1 MRCVHDGAGR
11 EPFRASWRQAEVEE
25 SLGTEVDPGFRV
37 GDPRRLELGMCVGHA
52 HDGSFHRGREV
63 IDLDDLQRCGTPT
76 ADHVDV
82 ARRPLHQAKDPEGGA
97 AADDPVH
104 GLGALDRERVVEL
117 AEQGV
122 GGGGIDH
129 GGVPRLEQ

>member
-1 MRCVHDGAGR
+1 MVQGVSLPVKPGGR
-11 EPFRASWRQAEVEE
+11 PKSM
-25 SLGTEVDPGFRV
+25 SPLGPRLTQLIPDDLLGMRV
-37 GDPRRLELGMCVGHA
+37 GDA
-52 HDGSFHRGREV
+52 HDGPFHSGREAV
-63 IDLDDLQRCGTPT
+63 DLDHLQRGGTPT

-82 ARRPLHQAKDPEGGA
+82 ARWPLHHAEDPEGGT

-117 AEQGV
+117 AEQGM

-129 GGVPRLEQ
+129 GGFLGWNSRLQGIKVEV